1 MKSMTHEQLD
11 ALLDT
16 AKAESMT
23 DYLMFLVTFQHGL
36 RVSETLSLTR
46 DNIRDGYITVERGK
60 GSHRCEHPLLPNEV
74 EHLTKLSGKFFDISR
89 WTFNRRM
96 KYYGEKAGL
105 PDFLCHAH
113 SLKHTCGR
121 LGFKGGMTVPDL
133 VEWLGHKNPANSLI
147 YAKSDISTAFA
158 AFKTAI
164 SPESKSAA
172 AGRG

>member
-1 MKSMTHEQLD
+1 MKSLTREQLD

-16 AKAESMT
+16 AKAGSMT

-36 RVSETLSLTR
+36 RVSETLSLTK
-46 DNIRDGYITVERGK
+46 DNIRDGYITVKRGK
-60 GSHRCEHPLLPNEV
+60 SSHRCEHPLLPNEV
-74 EHLTKLSGKFFDISR
+74 EHLTKLEGKFFDISR

-96 KYYGEKAGL
+96 QGYCEKAGIPRHL
-105 PDFLCHAH
+105 AHAH
-113 SLKHTCGR
+113 TLKHSCGR

-158 AFKTAI
+158 AFKIAI
-164 SPESKSAA
+164 APKADAA
-172 AGRG
+172 TAGR